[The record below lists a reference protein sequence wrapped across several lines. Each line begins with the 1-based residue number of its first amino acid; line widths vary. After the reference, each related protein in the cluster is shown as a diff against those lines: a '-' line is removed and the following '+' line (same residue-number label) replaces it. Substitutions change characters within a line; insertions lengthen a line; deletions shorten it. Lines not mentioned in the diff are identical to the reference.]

1 MIMLSLQRRT
11 KMRTLSVT
19 ISDDL
24 YNCLKHAVASQKI
37 SKFVSEAVTEK
48 LNKKREDL
56 YQAYLEASQ
65 DPEREKDLKD
75 WDTISIEAWEQEEI
89 SSTHHH

>member
-1 MIMLSLQRRT
+1 
-11 KMRTLSVT
+11 MRTLSVT

-24 YNCLKHAVASQKI
+24 YNCLKHTIASQKI
-37 SKFVSEAVTEK
+37 SKFVSEAVAVTEK

-65 DPEREKDLKD
+65 DVEREKDLKD
-75 WDTISIEAWEQEEI
+75 WDTISIEFWEKEK
-89 SSTHHH
+89 TN

>member
-1 MIMLSLQRRT
+1 MLVLWRRA

-24 YNCLKHAVASQKI
+24 YNCLKHTIASQKI

-65 DPEREKDLKD
+65 DVEREKDLKD
-75 WDTISIEAWEQEEI
+75 WDTISIEFWEKEKI
-89 SSTHHH
+89 N